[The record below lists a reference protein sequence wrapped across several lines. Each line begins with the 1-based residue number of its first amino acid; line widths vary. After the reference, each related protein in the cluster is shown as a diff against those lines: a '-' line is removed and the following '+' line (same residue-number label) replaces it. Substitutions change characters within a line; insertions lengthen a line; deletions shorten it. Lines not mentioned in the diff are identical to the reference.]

1 MVDSGSQSVARMPKP
16 KASKLRTG
24 LAKRKQRLGFDMSRG
39 SPYLPGLLA
48 SLTPVEYLSPTW
60 QSRLS
65 AQAAPRH
72 LVGST
77 P

>member
-1 MVDSGSQSVARMPKP
+1 MAEP

-24 LAKRKQRLGFDMSRG
+24 LAKRKQRLAFDMSSG

-48 SLTPVEYLSPTW
+48 SPIPVDYLPPTW
-60 QSRLS
+60 QFRQS
-65 AQAAPRH
+65 AQAAQRH
-72 LVGST
+72 LAGSL